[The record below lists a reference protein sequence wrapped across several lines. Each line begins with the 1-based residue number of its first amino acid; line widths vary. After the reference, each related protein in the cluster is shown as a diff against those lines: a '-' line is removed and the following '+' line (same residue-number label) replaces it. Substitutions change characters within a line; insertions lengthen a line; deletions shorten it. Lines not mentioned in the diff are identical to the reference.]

1 MYLYLVRHGESV
13 GNAEQLFFGWKDYP
27 LTERGREQAEKA
39 AEKLRAI
46 PFRRCCASDLSRAW
60 ETALICTAGR
70 EIEPERCPDLR
81 EQHLGALEG
90 MTWEEAQDVFADA
103 LEAYLQDWRCPLP
116 TAEPYAHMLRR
127 VSDCV
132 QEIMER
138 GEDTLIVAHNGSL
151 TLILSCLGLIG
162 ERELTDMSF
171 QFRFGCFSAVRIDNT
186 GTKLTEWNR

>member
-46 PFRRCCASDLSRAW
+46 PFHRCCASDLSRAW

-132 QEIMER
+132 QEIVER

-186 GTKLTEWNR
+186 GAKLTEWNR